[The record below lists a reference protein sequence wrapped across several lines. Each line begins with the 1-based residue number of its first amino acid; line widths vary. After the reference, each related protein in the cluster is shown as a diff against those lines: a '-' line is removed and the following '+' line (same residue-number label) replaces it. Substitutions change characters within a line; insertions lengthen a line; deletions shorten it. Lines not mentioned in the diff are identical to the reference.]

1 MPPEATTLT
10 PASAAYGN
18 AKHIAYWQAPP
29 RLQPLICCLLLPLT
43 PSSAWNCV
51 FIASNRPHPI
61 RFRVHPPFQLVFD
74 LSRPKL
80 YLPRASNE
88 PSAIRLWTQ
97 PAHTVQGLPRHAYGG
112 DDASCLLM
120 HGTDVVD
127 LSRLR
132 YLRQGDGG
140 WLLRR
145 PVEALTECTRQQ
157 YRLMRIYRKAPAE
170 DSASIRMHPPD
181 PCRAVH
187 PAPFHME
194 LSGRMLIQTV

>member
-1 MPPEATTLT
+1 MPPPTGRHHLNSSERRLRECEAYCIL
-10 PASAAYGN
+10 ASSS
-18 AKHIAYWQAPP
+18 KAPTA
-29 RLQPLICCLLLPLT
+29 LLPLT

-112 DDASCLLM
+112 DDAS
-120 HGTDVVD
+120 
-127 LSRLR
+127 S
-132 YLRQGDGG
+132 
-140 WLLRR
+140 
-145 PVEALTECTRQQ
+145 
-157 YRLMRIYRKAPAE
+157 
-170 DSASIRMHPPD
+170 
-181 PCRAVH
+181 
-187 PAPFHME
+187 
-194 LSGRMLIQTV
+194 